1 MDFEQSTYNANEL
14 DGSVQPVI
22 VFSNPLSFDVTVQ
35 VLGEYQCCRPIYEL
49 FLIKTYTGSGEN
61 YTSEQYNVL
70 MPAGLTRASIYV
82 PITNDDSLDFNK
94 NFDLIINQS
103 SLPFNVN
110 AGSIYQT
117 TVTIVDDDGE
127 SQ

>member
-1 MDFEQSTYNANEL
+1 MDFEQSTYSVHEP

-22 VFSNPLSFDVTVQ
+22 VISNPLSSDVTVQ
-35 VLGEYQCCRPIYEL
+35 VSGEYQCCRSIYEL
-49 FLIKTYTGSGEN
+49 FLIKNYTGSGEN
-61 YTSEQYNVL
+61 YTSEQYNITI
-70 MPAGLTRASIYV
+70 PAGTTRASINV

-103 SLPFNVN
+103 LLPFNVN
-110 AGSIYQT
+110 VGSTYQT

-127 SQ
+127 